1 MLPLSCDGRDAL
13 RVLYANAMR
22 VTTSYV
28 YSDTMWDTGTPPPGT
43 RRYNVSNGGLEFRS
57 GGGDIL
63 THQPSHAGTG
73 RQSRNLMATGMCLQE
88 AC

>member
-1 MLPLSCDGRDAL
+1 
-13 RVLYANAMR
+13 
-22 VTTSYV
+22 
-28 YSDTMWDTGTPPPGT
+28 MWDTGTPG
-43 RRYNVSNGGLEFRS
+43 RRYNVSNCGLEFRS

-73 RQSRNLMATGMCLQE
+73 RQSRNLMAAGMCLQE